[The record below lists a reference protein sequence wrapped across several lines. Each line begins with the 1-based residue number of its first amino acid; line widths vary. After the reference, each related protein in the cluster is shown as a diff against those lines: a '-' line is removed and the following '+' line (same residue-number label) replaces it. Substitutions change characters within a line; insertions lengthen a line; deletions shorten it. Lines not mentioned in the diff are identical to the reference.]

1 MEAFIQFQLMTGA
14 RRSETMSITWKDVDL
29 EAQTAFIAESKN
41 GRPRKLALRKDL
53 IELLLELPHREGPL
67 FPMSVDA
74 LRKAWNRICSAAGLV
89 GEDELRIHD
98 LRHEA
103 ISRVA
108 DAGGRLPG
116 GFSLVDLQAFSG
128 HRDTRMLLRY
138 THLCMP
144 SLAKR
149 LDEAF
154 AAPSATTLHRGRR
167 RLKRGAQLTLT
178 ELVHATAGSQAADTS
193 RAPSLPS
200 NVYMFPQR
208 KSA

>member
-1 MEAFIQFQLMTGA
+1 VIALLQQLPRDG
-14 RRSETMSITWKDVDL
+14 ETV
-29 EAQTAFIAESKN
+29 
-41 GRPRKLALRKDL
+41 
-53 IELLLELPHREGPL
+53 

-74 LRKAWNRICSAAGLV
+74 LRKAWARICKAAGLN
-89 GEDELRIHD
+89 GDNELHVHD

-149 LDEAF
+149 LDQAF
-154 AAPSATTLHRGRR
+154 ADQTQTVIHRGRR
-167 RLKRGAQLTLT
+167 RLRKGARLNMRALANVQ
-178 ELVHATAGSQAADTS
+178 
-193 RAPSLPS
+193 APSTPASVVVTQEVGALPC
-200 NVYMFPQR
+200 NVVPFPSR
-208 KSA
+208 MRT